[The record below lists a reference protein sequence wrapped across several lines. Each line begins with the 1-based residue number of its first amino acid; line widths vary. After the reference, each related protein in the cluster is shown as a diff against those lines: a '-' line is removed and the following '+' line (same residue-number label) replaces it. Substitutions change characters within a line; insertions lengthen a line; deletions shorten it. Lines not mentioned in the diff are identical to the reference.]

1 VEIEK
6 HGNGNRS
13 RTRISIDVLDN
24 LQTLRQGTGKRAHG
38 YHAVRITEY
47 QRSLVTD
54 TRGYGYKDRLG
65 ELKMAETSE
74 LYDKIDSPP
83 EKIDTKTFM
92 LPDWVITA
100 RIKSIDDAL
109 LYAKTNDMDEPY
121 MVIGYLQQALKSTR
135 DAFTRAK
142 PTKTETYY

>member
-1 VEIEK
+1 
-6 HGNGNRS
+6 
-13 RTRISIDVLDN
+13 
-24 LQTLRQGTGKRAHG
+24 
-38 YHAVRITEY
+38 
-47 QRSLVTD
+47 
-54 TRGYGYKDRLG
+54 
-65 ELKMAETSE
+65 MAETSE